1 MSAETAAERARAL
14 VHEGATGE
22 IHFEDGFEIAPSPIL
37 ALTIGDEAVR
47 FFWLSDEQEH
57 AVELGRLADGDD
69 GDVLVRADSGETLR
83 IWGIWEDA
91 HWAVLRQFV
100 AAVRSGAEVPLGLG
114 DDWTR
119 YKEL

>member
-1 MSAETAAERARAL
+1 LAEATPAEHARHL

-22 IHFEDGFEIAPSPIL
+22 VHFEDGFEIAPSPIL
-37 ALTIGDEAVR
+37 ALRIDDEAVR

-57 AVELGRLADGDD
+57 AVNLGRLADGDD

-83 IWGIWEDA
+83 IWGIFEDE
-91 HWAVLRQFV
+91 HWTILRQFV
-100 AAVRSGAEVPLGLG
+100 NAVRSGTEIPLGLSE
-114 DDWTR
+114 DWTR

>member
-1 MSAETAAERARAL
+1 MSAETAAEHARAL
-14 VHEGATGE
+14 VREGATGE
-22 IHFEDGFEIAPSPIL
+22 VHFEDGFEVPASPIL

-57 AVELGRLADGDD
+57 AVELGRLAEGDD
-69 GDVLVRADSGETLR
+69 GDVLARADSGETLR
-83 IWGIWEDA
+83 IWGIWEDQ
-91 HWAVLRQFV
+91 HWEVLRQFV
-100 AAVRSGAEVPLGLG
+100 AAVKAGEQPALGLS